1 MRIMNLLKKVSSHC
15 LVVMVTHET
24 NLANFFA
31 DRILVIKNGQI
42 ISDQNQENKGG
53 EQISEDV
60 NLYFISTYPLPV
72 KLYLSVLLIPVL

>member
-53 EQISEDV
+53 EQISEQ
-60 NLYFISTYPLPV
+60 IIT
-72 KLYLSVLLIPVL
+72 